1 MIVETF
7 IPILIL
13 FFSVILHECAHGWV
27 AYKLGDPTAKEAGRL
42 TLNPFKH
49 IDPLGTVILPGALWI
64 LRSLGYVNF
73 VIGWA
78 KPVPVNFLNLRNPK
92 RDMMWVGLAGPGMNI
107 ILAIFFYQF
116 LRFDLS
122 YGYYKMLEE
131 VVFLNLVLAVFN
143 LTPIPPLDGS
153 RFVSSLLPKKMAL
166 AYSQL
171 EAMGILIVIIL
182 INLGLFEKIILP
194 LVVLL
199 GRIIGIEF

>member
-1 MIVETF
+1 MTWIVGIFVFLMSMTVHEASHGAVAF
-7 IPILIL
+7 IR
-13 FFSVILHECAHGWV
+13 
-27 AYKLGDPTAKEAGRL
+27 GDRTAKDMGRL

-166 AYSQL
+166 AYSQV